1 MVLKKFKF
9 IKLGSHI
16 FFSYLWPQTTQN
28 AHKLYLDRL
37 SRPIMSQHAMLRFHV
52 MFFD

>member
-1 MVLKKFKF
+1 MFNGFKKVKF

-37 SRPIMSQHAMLRFHV
+37 SRPIARHV
-52 MFFD
+52 TVPCNVF